1 MYIVNPSN
9 SGTDIAYGYP
19 TPDDKI
25 YAGVIQID
33 PATGLPISGGGNTVI
48 DSATATDGVVLPIG
62 SLAVTY
68 SGGAPNTPNAVWV
81 NTVVYLGN
89 TYTQTY
95 TFDSS
100 SNLVSIT
107 AWTKV

>member
-9 SGTDIAYGYP
+9 SDTNIPYGVE
-19 TPDDKI
+19 TPDNKF
-25 YAGVIQID
+25 YAGVINID
-33 PATGLPISGGGNTVI
+33 PSSGQPVVLNGNTVI
-48 DSATATDGVVLPIG
+48 GGATATDGVVLPID

-68 SGGAPNTPNAVWV
+68 SGGAPSTPNAVWV
-81 NTVVYLGN
+81 NTVTYLGN

-100 SNLVSIT
+100 GNLASIT
-107 AWTKV
+107 AWTLV

>member
-1 MYIVNPSN
+1 MTVTNPSN
-9 SGTDIAYGYP
+9 LQGNIPYGFI
-19 TPDDKI
+19 TPDNKI
-25 YAGVIQID
+25 WSGVIQID
-33 PATGLPISGGGNTVI
+33 PATGLPIAGGGNTVI

-68 SGGAPNTPNAVWV
+68 SGGPPNTPNAVWV
-81 NTVVYLGN
+81 NTVSYLGN

-95 TFDSS
+95 TFNSS

>member
-1 MYIVNPSN
+1 MIVNPTSN
-9 SGTDIAYGYP
+9 GTNIPFGVE
-19 TPDDKI
+19 TPDTKI
-25 YAGVIQID
+25 YAGVINID
-33 PATGLPISGGGNTVI
+33 PSSGEPVVLNGNTVVGG
-48 DSATATDGVVLPIG
+48 ATATDGVVLPID

-68 SGGAPNTPNAVWV
+68 SGGAPSTPNAVWV

-100 SNLVSIT
+100 SNLASIT